1 MISKRKVWGEA
12 MGNLWHDLRYGAR
25 MLFKNKGFA
34 AVAIIALALGIGANT
49 AIFSVVNAVLLR
61 PLPFKSSERLV
72 ALRQTSTQR
81 KDDLDF
87 ASYPNFTDWRTQNKV
102 FEQLAVFRNINR
114 TLTGADQPVRLQSS
128 IVSANLFQLLGATPG
143 LGRAFL
149 PEEDM
154 PGANSYAVILS
165 HGLWQRRFG
174 SDPKVLGRN
183 LTLSGKSY
191 TIVGVMPDGF
201 QFPVQAEPTELWITV
216 ALDAET
222 PVGGGLP
229 NTAQRGVGIY
239 QVIGRLKPNVTLE
252 QAQTEMNLIARNLET
267 QYPNTNTHQGVKI
280 IPQLE
285 LLVGKIRTA
294 LLILF
299 GAVGFVLL
307 ISCANVANLLL
318 ARATTRHKEMAIRAA
333 LGASRWRV
341 VRQLL
346 TESVLLGLAG
356 GALGLLLAMWGTD
369 LLIALSPK
377 GLPRLNEIGLDGRVL
392 GFTMFVSLLT
402 GAIFGLAP
410 ALHASKLDL
419 TESLKEG
426 GRSGATGARGNRV
439 RNLLIVSEVALA
451 LMLLIGA
458 GLLARS
464 FLRLQRA
471 NPGFNAEHVLALK
484 ISLPSAKYSEPQ
496 EAMFFKQLLAR
507 VKTLPGVADA
517 GIVWPLPLGGD
528 QMEISFEVAERPV
541 AEGERPSSEYRSI
554 SPDYFHTM
562 SIPLLKGRDFTTRDD
577 MNAPGVVIVNETL
590 ARQIF
595 PGEDPI
601 GKRIKPGI
609 SVGKDQAVMR
619 EIVGVVGDV
628 KHQSLSSEAGAEV
641 YVPHA
646 QVPFSGMALVAR
658 TAVDPQ
664 SLAATMRNEVSKLD
678 KDIPV
683 YNIRT
688 LDDYLAAS
696 VAQPR
701 FNTLLL
707 GIFAGVALFL
717 TMIGLYGVI
726 SYSVTQRTHE
736 IGIRVAL
743 GAQTSDVLKLVVK
756 QGMALALIGVGVGLL
771 AALAL
776 TRVLASL
783 LYGVSATDPV
793 TFGGV
798 SLLLVAVALLACL
811 VPARRAMKVDPMIAL
826 RYE

>member
-1 MISKRKVWGEA
+1 

-61 PLPFKSSERLV
+61 PLPFKDSEQLV
-72 ALRQTSTQR
+72 ALRQTTTQR
-81 KDDLDF
+81 KGDLDF
-87 ASYPNFTDWRTQNKV
+87 ASYPNFADWRTQSKA
-102 FEQLAVFRNINR
+102 FEQLAAFRNTNR
-114 TLTGADQPVRLQSS
+114 TLTGVDQPTRLISAV
-128 IVSANLFQLLGATPG
+128 VSANLFQLLGVAPS

-149 PEEDM
+149 PEEDQ
-154 PGANSYAVILS
+154 PGRSSYAAILS

-174 SDPKVLGRN
+174 SDPNILGRN
-183 LTLSGKSY
+183 LVLSGKNY
-191 TIVGVMPDGF
+191 TVVGVMPGGF
-201 QFPVQAEPTELWITV
+201 QFPVQAEPVELWVPIAV
-216 ALDAET
+216 DAET
-222 PVGGGLP
+222 PDGSTP
-229 NTAQRGVGIY
+229 NTAQRGTGIY
-239 QVIGRLKPNVTLE
+239 QIIGRLKSNVTLE
-252 QAQTEMNLIARNLET
+252 QAQAEMDLIARNLEA
-267 QYPNTNTHQGVKI
+267 QYPDTNTHQGVKI

-294 LLILF
+294 LLVLF

-356 GALGLLLAMWGTD
+356 GALGLLLALWGTD
-369 LLIALSPK
+369 LLVALSPK
-377 GLPRLNEIGLDGRVL
+377 GLLRLNEIGLDGRVL
-392 GFTMFVSLLT
+392 AFTIFVSLLT
-402 GAIFGLAP
+402 GVIFGLAP

-426 GRSGATGARGNRV
+426 GRSGTTGARGNRV
-439 RNLLIVSEVALA
+439 RSLLIVTEVALA
-451 LMLLIGA
+451 LMLLVGA
-458 GLLARS
+458 GLLGRS

-471 NPGFNAEHVLALK
+471 SPGFNAEHVLALNLN
-484 ISLPSAKYSEPQ
+484 LPLARYDEPQ
-496 EAMFFKQLLAR
+496 QAAFYRQLLAR
-507 VKTLPGVADA
+507 VETLLGIDAAGV
-517 GIVWPLPLGGD
+517 VSPLPLSGD
-528 QMEISFEVAERPV
+528 QIEVTFETDGRPT
-541 AEGERPSSEYRSI
+541 AKGERPSAEFRTA
-554 SPDYFHTM
+554 SPNYFRAM
-562 SIPLLKGRDFTTRDD
+562 SIPLLKGRDFTARDD
-577 MNAPGVVIVNETL
+577 MKSPGVVIVNETL

-601 GKRIKPGI
+601 GKRIKPGM
-609 SVGKDQAVMR
+609 SVGNDPALMR

-646 QVPFSGMALVAR
+646 QIPFGGMTLVAR
-658 TAVDPQ
+658 TGIDPQ
-664 SLAATMRNEVSKLD
+664 SLAATMRNEVNKLD

-726 SYSVTQRTHE
+726 SYSVTERTHE

-756 QGMALALIGVGVGLL
+756 QGMWLALIGVGVGLA

-776 TRVLASL
+776 TRLLASL
-783 LYGVSATDPV
+783 LYDVSATDPV
-793 TFGGV
+793 TFIGV
-798 SLLLVAVALLACL
+798 SLLLIAVALLACL
-811 VPARRAMKVDPMIAL
+811 VPARRAMKVDPMTAL

>member
-1 MISKRKVWGEA
+1 MQT
-12 MGNLWHDLRYGAR
+12 LWQDIRYGFR
-25 MLFKNKGFA
+25 ILLKKPGFTA
-34 AVAIIALALGIGANT
+34 TIVLALGLGIGANT

-61 PLPFKSSERLV
+61 PLPFKNSERLV
-72 ALRQTSTQR
+72 ALRQTTTQR

-102 FEQLAVFRNINR
+102 FEQLAVFRNVNR
-114 TLTGADQPVRLQSS
+114 TLTGADQPVRLQSA
-128 IVSANLFQLLGATPG
+128 IVSANIFQLLGATPS

-154 PGANSYAVILS
+154 PGASSYAVILS

-191 TIVGVMPDGF
+191 TVVGVMPEGF

-222 PVGGGLP
+222 PVDGGAP

-252 QAQTEMNLIARNLET
+252 QAQAEMDSIARNLEA
-267 QYPNTNTHQGVKI
+267 QYPDTNTHQGVKI

-294 LLILF
+294 LLVLF

-318 ARATTRHKEMAIRAA
+318 ARATTRHKEIAIRAA

-369 LLIALSPK
+369 LLVALSPK
-377 GLPRLNEIGLDGRVL
+377 GLPRLSEIGLDGRVL
-392 GFTMFVSLLT
+392 AFTMFVSLLT

-426 GRSGATGARGNRV
+426 GRSGTAGARGNRV
-439 RNLLIVSEVALA
+439 RSLLIVTEVALA
-451 LMLLIGA
+451 LMLLVGA

-464 FLRLQRA
+464 FLRLQGA
-471 NPGFNAEHVLALK
+471 SPGFNAEHVLALN
-484 ISLPSAKYSEPQ
+484 ISVPFAKYSEPQ
-496 EAMFFKQLLAR
+496 QAVFYRQLLSR
-507 VKTLPGVADA
+507 IETLPGVDAA
-517 GIVWPLPLGGD
+517 GIVYPLPLSGD
-528 QMEISFEVAERPV
+528 QIEVTFEVDGRPM
-541 AEGERPSSEYRSI
+541 ARGERPSTEYRAT
-554 SPDYFHTM
+554 SPDYFRAM
-562 SIPLLKGRDFTTRDD
+562 SIPLLKGRGFNARDD
-577 MNAPGVVIVNETL
+577 VKSPGVIIINETL

-601 GKRIKPGI
+601 GKRIRPGI
-609 SVGKDQAVMR
+609 SVGNDEAVMR

-646 QVPFSGMALVAR
+646 QVPFSGMTLVAR
-658 TAVDPQ
+658 TGIDPQ

-707 GIFAGVALFL
+707 GIFAGVALLL

-726 SYSVTQRTHE
+726 SYSVTERTHE

-756 QGMALALIGVGVGLL
+756 QGMALALIGVGVGLA

-783 LYGVSATDPV
+783 LYGVSATDPI
-793 TFGGV
+793 TFTGV
-798 SLLLVAVALLACL
+798 SLLLVAVALFACL
-811 VPARRAMKVDPMIAL
+811 IPARRATKVDPMIAL
-826 RYE
+826 RHE